1 MVNAG
6 GGAGG
11 VTAAVQGGQQNGVT
25 VVSYDSDVL
34 PAGRTAYVEGT
45 SAKQSDDNQ
54 VQMLGSEINY
64 TGDFVILAAQAT
76 DSNQVLWNSLLVQD
90 LKTNPK
96 YKNMHLVTIINPPD
110 DSTPTAVQYAQ
121 SVLKAYPNIKGIIAP
136 TTIAVAAAAQVIQQE
151 GMCNKY
157 VVTALGDP
165 KQMQS
170 SVTSGCF
177 NQFALCAF
185 TPQCHVTIS

>member
-45 SAKQSDDNQ
+45 SAQQIADIQ
-54 VQMLGSEINY
+54 LQMLGSQINY
-64 TGDFVILAAQAT
+64 TGDFVILSAQAT

-110 DSTPTAVQYAQ
+110 DSTPTAGQYAQ
-121 SVLKAYPNIKGIIAP
+121 RVLKTYPNIKGNIAP

-151 GMCNKY
+151 GRCNKY
-157 VVTALGDP
+157 VETGLGVPNMPD
-165 KQMQS
+165 S
-170 SVTSGCF
+170 HATSGRD
-177 NQFALCAF
+177 NY
-185 TPQCHVTIS
+185 SSS